1 MCSLM
6 EVRLGKRA
14 AGFNDTNRKKQYQQT
29 IPNGFQ
35 RPVNIQH
42 NLPDPA
48 ALESGG
54 VLGEQCPDFSQFV
67 IPCSQGRI

>member
-1 MCSLM
+1 M

-35 RPVNIQH
+35 RPVDAQH
-42 NLPDPA
+42 HLPDPA
-48 ALESGG
+48 ALEGG
-54 VLGEQCPDFSQFV
+54 GILGEQGPDFGQLV
-67 IPCSQGRI
+67 VPCIQRRI